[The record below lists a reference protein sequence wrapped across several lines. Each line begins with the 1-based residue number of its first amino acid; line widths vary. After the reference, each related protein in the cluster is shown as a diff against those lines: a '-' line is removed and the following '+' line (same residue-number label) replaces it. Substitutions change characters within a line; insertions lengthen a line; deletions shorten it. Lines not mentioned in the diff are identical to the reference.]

1 MLCYFQVY
9 GYIYTYESESVIY
22 IHIYID
28 TDIDM
33 DIDILFQ
40 ILFHYSLLQD
50 SKYSSIC

>member
-50 SKYSSIC
+50 SEYSSLC